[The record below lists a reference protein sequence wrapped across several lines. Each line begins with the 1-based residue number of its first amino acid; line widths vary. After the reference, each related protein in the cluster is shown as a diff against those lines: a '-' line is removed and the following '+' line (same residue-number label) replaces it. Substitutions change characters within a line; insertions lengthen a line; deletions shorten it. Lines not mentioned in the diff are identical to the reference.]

1 MTHVSPEDGPPA
13 AFLSHA
19 SEDKGDVAEPL
30 GRELARLGITPWLD
44 KWEIRP
50 GDSLVQKL
58 FDEGLATVDAV
69 IVLVSLASVGKPWVR
84 EELDSAMV
92 RRITRGTRLI
102 PVRLDGVE
110 MPEPLKHLVWISM
123 DRSPAG
129 VRKAAQSIAD
139 TLHGHDPRP
148 AVGPRPGYT
157 AFSLPAPGL
166 TNTDAFLLM
175 QVIRQALGGWHT
187 KLFDLEPIKAA
198 AKEQGI
204 SDEALIES
212 LHALGDG
219 HYLNV
224 TFGPADNVFEF
235 ELTRFGYETGIGAVI
250 PDVERI
256 RRQVISALVNELP
269 TGESVVEELAKQFD
283 APILVV
289 EQILEGLRE
298 QNLISRIR
306 TLGGDSVTRV
316 SPTLRRRIL

>member
-1 MTHVSPEDGPPA
+1 
-13 AFLSHA
+13 
-19 SEDKGDVAEPL
+19 
-30 GRELARLGITPWLD
+30 
-44 KWEIRP
+44 
-50 GDSLVQKL
+50 
-58 FDEGLATVDAV
+58 
-69 IVLVSLASVGKPWVR
+69 
-84 EELDSAMV
+84 
-92 RRITRGTRLI
+92 
-102 PVRLDGVE
+102 
-110 MPEPLKHLVWISM
+110 
-123 DRSPAG
+123 
-129 VRKAAQSIAD
+129 
-139 TLHGHDPRP
+139 
-148 AVGPRPGYT
+148 
-157 AFSLPAPGL
+157 
-166 TNTDAFLLM
+166 
-175 QVIRQALGGWHT
+175 VIRQALGGWHT

-204 SDEALIES
+204 SDETLIES

-256 RRQVISALVNELP
+256 RRQVISALVNEPP

-289 EQILEGLRE
+289 EQILESLRE